1 MLLCSSDNGP
11 MTHNIRRRGNTQK
24 QSRYHIPHKMR
35 SFTLITTA
43 LLLATISSI
52 NGLSSVPT
60 LIPGEVNSQLAYAKS
75 KFPIASDDL
84 INRAKEVLS
93 PNIEIGTKDNGECLA
108 DDFEFVAAVVG
119 PLPKK
124 EYLDALGSFKLVS
137 RELCL
142 LFCYYTDLF
151 ILRCIYTYTHRFP
164 YYRQIHLILNKISS
178 VLLLI
183 HYRQI
188 VFGSSVDKLQSIS
201 LHSWVHSPRIQL
213 MREF

>member
-1 MLLCSSDNGP
+1 
-11 MTHNIRRRGNTQK
+11 
-24 QSRYHIPHKMR
+24 MR

-43 LLLATISSI
+43 LLLANISRI

-93 PNIEIGTKDNGECLA
+93 SKIEIGTKDNGECLA

-142 LFCYYTDLF
+142 LFCY
-151 ILRCIYTYTHRFP
+151 
-164 YYRQIHLILNKISS
+164 
-178 VLLLI
+178 
-183 HYRQI
+183 
-188 VFGSSVDKLQSIS
+188 
-201 LHSWVHSPRIQL
+201 
-213 MREF
+213 

>member
-1 MLLCSSDNGP
+1 MIRYKRMLGFHLFVGLSYSRNLRYNVGTREVIHDNRLA
-11 MTHNIRRRGNTQK
+11 T
-24 QSRYHIPHKMR
+24 RYIPHTTYKMR

-43 LLLATISSI
+43 LLLANISSI
-52 NGLSSVPT
+52 NGLSSAPT

-93 PNIEIGTKDNGECLA
+93 SKIEIGTKDNGECLA

-142 LFCYYTDLF
+142 LFCY
-151 ILRCIYTYTHRFP
+151 
-164 YYRQIHLILNKISS
+164 
-178 VLLLI
+178 
-183 HYRQI
+183 
-188 VFGSSVDKLQSIS
+188 
-201 LHSWVHSPRIQL
+201 
-213 MREF
+213 